1 MVAFRVWLIFAT
13 IRYYPYLNIMIP
25 RGPAGK
31 QSSTGTTF
39 PFILSRQPCRE
50 GLVPVGHRSCPLKE
64 NTCKVPRGKT
74 RYLSKVPPTVHTYS
88 ATPFDFA
95 ILPAHFSPCTVER
108 IGQRHANNEATR
120 LTCSLSFGSRQC
132 HYLGHDTGHRVGHLY
147 RSNHITA
154 TNACLITNS
163 QNPLVKC
170 IRCLSW
176 YTWLID
182 TSCGRTLGPSA

>member
-1 MVAFRVWLIFAT
+1 MANLRDYTVLPVSEHNDPTWSRGKTVFDGNDVPFHSVTSTVQGRT
-13 IRYYPYLNIMIP
+13 CSCGTPIMSFESEHL
-25 RGPAGK
+25 
-31 QSSTGTTF
+31 QSS
-39 PFILSRQPCRE
+39 SRQ
-50 GLVPVGHRSCPLKE
+50 
-64 NTCKVPRGKT
+64 T

-108 IGQRHANNEATR
+108 SKTCPQRSHDSESSQA
-120 LTCSLSFGSRQC
+120 CSLSFGSWARPLSWPR
-132 HYLGHDTGHRVGHLY
+132 HGPSRGHLY

-182 TSCGRTLGPSA
+182 TSCSRTLGPSA